1 MITCETNSMLVCQ
14 QRPLNFLHLVTA
26 HDVRDLRH
34 ALERGQLPPDF
45 EAKLRKLAS
54 GALIHHSIAQN
65 CRTIIAL
72 LQAAMDGSFKGA
84 CSSNCEQLLKVLAYV
99 RKDDDAVADYRSDGF
114 TDDQQLTYATVR
126 ELNTLLAQ
134 FKNWRLCNQV
144 PALWHK

>member
-1 MITCETNSMLVCQ
+1 MPVRL

-45 EAKLRKLAS
+45 EAKLHKLAS
-54 GALIHHSIAQN
+54 GDLIHHSIEQN

-84 CSSNCEQLLKVLAYV
+84 SSGNCEQLLNVLAYV
-99 RKDDDAVADYRSDGF
+99 RKDDDAIADYRSDGF
-114 TDDQQLTYATVR
+114 TDDQRVTHATAA
-126 ELNTLLAQ
+126 ELHALLQ
-134 FKNWRLCNQV
+134 EFKNWRLCHQV
-144 PALWHK
+144 PAMWNRR

>member
-1 MITCETNSMLVCQ
+1 MLAGR

-26 HDVRDLRH
+26 HDVKDLRH
-34 ALERGQLPPDF
+34 ALGRGQLPPDF

-54 GALIHHSIAQN
+54 GDLIHHSIEQN

-84 CSSNCEQLLKVLAYV
+84 NSSNCEQLLKVLAYV

-114 TDDQQLTYATVR
+114 ADDQQLTYATVR
-126 ELNTLLAQ
+126 ELST
-134 FKNWRLCNQV
+134 
-144 PALWHK
+144 